1 MTQIQAPDPTTGL
14 DWIEVGPLMAIPPLG
29 ARVVKHPSGE
39 IAVFRNREDE
49 VFALRNHCPHRGGP
63 LSEGIVCE
71 RRVYCPLHNWG
82 IALETGSALAPDEG
96 ETAPRVLTM
105 ARYSSACQ
113 GVGVPLDG
121 ARG

>member
-1 MTQIQAPDPTTGL
+1 MTQTQAPDSTTGL

-29 ARVVKHPSGE
+29 ARVVRHPSGE

-96 ETAPRVLTM
+96 ETACFPTRVDNGTVFIGLPG
-105 ARYSSACQ
+105 SGGS
-113 GVGVPLDG
+113 L
-121 ARG
+121 